1 MTVDGPAELWSVDA
15 NGVGLESIQWIGV
28 DGGALGVA
36 RAAADG
42 TSASLKDL
50 YLLPGDHLVRVRG
63 RNGDYE
69 LTLTSQ
75 GGPDLDAE
83 REPNDDVTR
92 AEALLVGGHK
102 TGRVANAAD
111 IDIYRF
117 SLAAREH
124 VVLGVDVPDDGAVG
138 MELWERG
145 TLIGRLDDPA
155 LGHDLRYDARLEPG
169 DYQVWLRPI
178 TPSEGD
184 YRLDVERADPFTT
197 DADLEPNDTV
207 LAARPMPASLAVDG
221 TGRAPRGEDDWFALP
236 PLVADGT
243 VSVEARGGRDAPRP
257 FRRADRAPLH
267 ARPGDRPA
275 DVPTPRDGI
284 AVVPP
289 RHGHGAVSRQPVR

>member
-1 MTVDGPAELWSVDA
+1 M
-15 NGVGLESIQWIGV
+15 
-28 DGGALGVA
+28 
-36 RAAADG
+36 
-42 TSASLKDL
+42 
-50 YLLPGDHLVRVRG
+50 
-63 RNGDYE
+63 
-69 LTLTSQ
+69 
-75 GGPDLDAE
+75 
-83 REPNDDVTR
+83 
-92 AEALLVGGHK
+92 
-102 TGRVANAAD
+102 
-111 IDIYRF
+111 
-117 SLAAREH
+117 
-124 VVLGVDVPDDGAVG
+124 PDDGAVG

-243 VSVEARGGRDAPRP
+243 VSAEAEGDVALLGLSDGQTELRLTPDPVTGLPTSPPSRWHRRGSSASRPRGR
-257 FRRADRAPLH
+257 
-267 ARPGDRPA
+267 
-275 DVPTPRDGI
+275 I
-284 AVVPP
+284 ASACP
-289 RHGHGAVSRQPVR
+289 VSRSRPPSSPRTCPSTSR